1 MILVLFI
8 RSLLFSIYFYISVIV
23 FTLFFV
29 FLAPF
34 IELKKRYSLTSIYI
48 STLLIVL
55 KFLCRIDWEV
65 TGDILGQRPVII
77 ASNHQGLWESFY
89 LQTLVNPLT
98 TIIKKEL
105 IYIPFFGWALNLLN
119 PIKINRSKKVQSA
132 KKVIMTGTQK
142 LRNGFSILLFPEGTR
157 KTPGKRIG
165 KFARSAADL
174 AIKNN
179 VDLIPIYHDSG
190 LYWKNKKFIK
200 IPGTVKVI
208 IGAPIQGK
216 NSYEMT
222 KNLVDWMNK
231 NASMS
236 TE

>member
-34 IELKKRYSLTSIYI
+34 IELKKRYSLTSMYI

-119 PIKINRSKKVQSA
+119 PIKINRSKKIQSA
-132 KKVIMTGTQK
+132 KRVIISGSQK

-157 KTPGKRIG
+157 KIPGKRIG

>member
-1 MILVLFI
+1 M
-8 RSLLFSIYFYISVIV
+8 
-23 FTLFFV
+23 
-29 FLAPF
+29 
-34 IELKKRYSLTSIYI
+34 
-48 STLLIVL
+48 IVL
-55 KFLCRIDWEV
+55 KLLCRVDWEV
-65 TGDILGQRPVII
+65 KGQILGKKPVVI

-89 LQTLVNPLT
+89 LQTLLNPLT

-105 IYIPFFGWALNLLN
+105 IYVPFFGWALNLLN
-119 PIKINRSKKVQSA
+119 PIKINRSKRIQSA
-132 KKVIMTGTQK
+132 KKVIASGSQK

-157 KTPGKRIG
+157 EIPGKKVG

-179 VDLIPIYHDSG
+179 VDLIPIYHNSG

-200 IPGTVKVI
+200 FPGTVRVV

-216 NSYEMT
+216 DSSEMT
-222 KNLVDWMNK
+222 ANLEKWMNK
-231 NASMS
+231 KAYMG

>member
-34 IELKKRYSLTSIYI
+34 IELKKRYSLTSMYI

-119 PIKINRSKKVQSA
+119 PIKINRSKKIQSA
-132 KKVIMTGTQK
+132 KKVMMTGTQK

-157 KTPGKRIG
+157 KIPGKRIG

>member
-1 MILVLFI
+1 M
-8 RSLLFSIYFYISVIV
+8 

-29 FLAPF
+29 FLSPF
-34 IELKKRYSLTSIYI
+34 IELKKRYSLTSAYI

-55 KFLCRIDWEV
+55 KLLCRIDWKV
-65 TGDILGQRPVII
+65 KGQILAKKPVVI

-89 LQTLVNPLT
+89 LQTLLNPLT

-105 IYIPFFGWALNLLN
+105 IYVPFFGWALNLLN
-119 PIKINRSKKVQSA
+119 PIKINRSKRIQSA
-132 KKVIMTGTQK
+132 KKVITSGSQK
-142 LRNGFSILLFPEGTR
+142 LRNGFSILVFPEGTR
-157 KTPGKRIG
+157 KIPGKKVG

-179 VDLIPIYHDSG
+179 VDLIPIYHNSG

-200 IPGTVKVI
+200 FPGTVRVVI
-208 IGAPIQGK
+208 GSPIQGK
-216 NSYEMT
+216 DSSEMT
-222 KNLVDWMNK
+222 ANLEEWMNK
-231 NASMS
+231 KAYMS

>member
-1 MILVLFI
+1 M
-8 RSLLFSIYFYISVIV
+8 

-29 FLAPF
+29 FISPF
-34 IELKKRYSLTSIYI
+34 IELKKRYSLTSAYI

-55 KFLCRIDWEV
+55 KLLCRIDWKV
-65 TGDILGQRPVII
+65 KGQILVKKPVVI

-89 LQTLVNPLT
+89 LQTLLNPLT

-105 IYIPFFGWALNLLN
+105 IYVPFFGWALNLLN
-119 PIKINRSKKVQSA
+119 PIKINRLKRIQSA
-132 KKVIMTGTQK
+132 KKVITSGSQK
-142 LRNGFSILLFPEGTR
+142 LRNGFSILVFPEGTR
-157 KTPGKRIG
+157 KIPGKKVG

-179 VDLIPIYHDSG
+179 VDLIPIYHNSG

-200 IPGTVKVI
+200 FPGTVRVVI
-208 IGAPIQGK
+208 GSPIQGK
-216 NSYEMT
+216 DSSEMT
-222 KNLVDWMNK
+222 ANLEKWMNK
-231 NASMS
+231 KSYMG

>member
-1 MILVLFI
+1 M
-8 RSLLFSIYFYISVIV
+8 

-29 FLAPF
+29 FLSPF
-34 IELKKRYSLTSIYI
+34 IKLKRRYSLTSVYI

-55 KFLCRIDWEV
+55 KLLCRIDWKV
-65 TGDILGQRPVII
+65 KGQYLGKKPVVI

-89 LQTLVNPLT
+89 LQTLLNPLT

-105 IYIPFFGWALNLLN
+105 IYVPFFGWALNLLN
-119 PIKINRSKKVQSA
+119 PIKINRSKRIQSA
-132 KKVIMTGTQK
+132 KRVITSGSQK
-142 LRNGFSILLFPEGTR
+142 LRNGFSILVFPEGTR
-157 KTPGKRIG
+157 KIPGKKVG

-179 VDLIPIYHDSG
+179 VDLIPIYHNSG

-200 IPGTVKVI
+200 FPGTVRVVI
-208 IGAPIQGK
+208 GSPIQGK
-216 NSYEMT
+216 DSSEMT
-222 KNLVDWMNK
+222 ANLEEWMNK
-231 NASMS
+231 KAYMS

>member
-1 MILVLFI
+1 MVLILFF
-8 RSLLFSIYFYISVIV
+8 RSLLFSLYFYISVIV

-29 FLAPF
+29 ILSPF
-34 IELKKRYSLTSIYI
+34 IGLKKRYGLTSRFIT
-48 STLLIVL
+48 TLLIVL
-55 KFLCRIDWEV
+55 RLLCQIDWKV
-65 TGDILGQRPVII
+65 YGNILSKKPIII
-77 ASNHQGLWESFY
+77 ASNHQGIWESFY
-89 LQTLVNPLT
+89 LQTLANPLT

-105 IYIPFFGWALNLLN
+105 IYIPFFGWALNLLS
-119 PIKINRSKKVQSA
+119 PIKINRSKKLQSA
-132 KKVIMTGTQK
+132 KKVIESGAEK
-142 LRNGFSILLFPEGTR
+142 IRNGFSILLFPEGTR
-157 KTPGKRIG
+157 KNPGNEVG

-200 IPGTVKVI
+200 FPGTVKVI

-216 NSYEMT
+216 NSSEMT
-222 KNLVDWMNK
+222 KNLEDWMNK
-231 NASMS
+231 KASMS

>member
-1 MILVLFI
+1 M
-8 RSLLFSIYFYISVIV
+8 
-23 FTLFFV
+23 
-29 FLAPF
+29 
-34 IELKKRYSLTSIYI
+34 
-48 STLLIVL
+48 VL
-55 KFLCRIDWEV
+55 KYLCQIDWKIE
-65 TGDILGQRPVII
+65 GGILSKKPVVI

-105 IYIPFFGWALNLLN
+105 IYIPFFGWALSLLN
-119 PIKINRSKKVQSA
+119 PIKINRSKKIESA
-132 KKVIMTGTQK
+132 KRVMVVGSQK
-142 LRNGFSILLFPEGTR
+142 LRDGFSILLFPEGTR
-157 KTPGKRIG
+157 KVPGKKVG

-200 IPGTVKVI
+200 FPGTVKVI
-208 IGAPIQGK
+208 IGDPIQGK
-216 NSYEMT
+216 DSSEMT

-231 NASMS
+231 KAPMG

>member
-1 MILVLFI
+1 M
-8 RSLLFSIYFYISVIV
+8 
-23 FTLFFV
+23 
-29 FLAPF
+29 
-34 IELKKRYSLTSIYI
+34 YI

-119 PIKINRSKKVQSA
+119 PIKINRSKKIQSA

-157 KTPGKRIG
+157 KIPGKRIG

>member
-1 MILVLFI
+1 M
-8 RSLLFSIYFYISVIV
+8 
-23 FTLFFV
+23 FFV

-34 IELKKRYSLTSIYI
+34 IELKKRYSLTSMYI

-157 KTPGKRIG
+157 KIPGKRIG

-190 LYWKNKKFIK
+190 LYWRNKKFIK

>member
-1 MILVLFI
+1 MCI
-8 RSLLFSIYFYISVIV
+8 RD
-23 FTLFFV
+23 
-29 FLAPF
+29 
-34 IELKKRYSLTSIYI
+34 R
-48 STLLIVL
+48 LIVL

-132 KKVIMTGTQK
+132 KKVMMTGTQK

-157 KTPGKRIG
+157 KIPGKRIG

>member
-1 MILVLFI
+1 MFL
-8 RSLLFSIYFYISVIV
+8 RSLLFSLYFYISVIV

-29 FLAPF
+29 LLSPF
-34 IELKKRYSLTSIYI
+34 IELKKRYSLTNAYI

-55 KFLCRIDWEV
+55 KLLCRIDWEV
-65 TGDILGQRPVII
+65 RGQILGKKPVVI

-89 LQTLVNPLT
+89 LQTLLNPLT

-105 IYIPFFGWALNLLN
+105 IYVPFFGWALNLLN
-119 PIKINRSKKVQSA
+119 PVKIDRSKRIQSA
-132 KKVIMTGTQK
+132 KMVIASGSQK

-157 KTPGKRIG
+157 KIPGKKVG

-179 VDLIPIYHDSG
+179 VDLIPIYHNSG

-200 IPGTVKVI
+200 FPGTVRVV
-208 IGAPIQGK
+208 IGAPVQGK
-216 NSYEMT
+216 DSFEMT
-222 KNLVDWMNK
+222 ANLEKWMNK
-231 NASMS
+231 KAYMG

>member
-34 IELKKRYSLTSIYI
+34 IELKKRYSLTSMYI

-105 IYIPFFGWALNLLN
+105 IYRPFFGWALNLLN

-157 KTPGKRIG
+157 KIPGKRIG

-190 LYWKNKKFIK
+190 LYWRNKKFIK

>member
-34 IELKKRYSLTSIYI
+34 IELKKRYNLTSKYI

-55 KFLCRIDWEV
+55 KLLCRIDWEV
-65 TGDILGQRPVII
+65 KGDILSHKPVII

-89 LQTLVNPLT
+89 LQTLENPLT
-98 TIIKKEL
+98 TIIKREL

-119 PIKINRSKKVQSA
+119 PIKINRSRKVESA
-132 KKVIMTGTQK
+132 KRVMRAGTQK
-142 LRNGFSILLFPEGTR
+142 LCNGFSILLFPEGTR
-157 KTPGKRIG
+157 KIPGKRIG

-200 IPGTVKVI
+200 FPGTVRVI

-231 NASMS
+231 KASMS
-236 TE
+236 TK

>member
-1 MILVLFI
+1 M
-8 RSLLFSIYFYISVIV
+8 
-23 FTLFFV
+23 
-29 FLAPF
+29 
-34 IELKKRYSLTSIYI
+34 YI

-65 TGDILGQRPVII
+65 SGNILGQRPVII

-132 KKVIMTGTQK
+132 KKVMMTGTQK

-157 KTPGKRIG
+157 KIPGRRIG

>member
-1 MILVLFI
+1 MII
-8 RSLLFSIYFYISVIV
+8 

-29 FLAPF
+29 FLSPF
-34 IELKKRYSLTSIYI
+34 IKLKRRYSLTSAYI

-55 KFLCRIDWEV
+55 KLLCRINWKV
-65 TGDILGQRPVII
+65 KGNILGKKPVVI

-89 LQTLVNPLT
+89 LQTLLNPLT

-105 IYIPFFGWALNLLN
+105 IYVPFFGWALNLLN
-119 PIKINRSKKVQSA
+119 PIKINRSKKIQSA
-132 KKVIMTGTQK
+132 KKVIESGSKK
-142 LRNGFSILLFPEGTR
+142 LRGGFSILVFPEGTR
-157 KTPGKRIG
+157 KIPGKQVG

-179 VDLIPIYHDSG
+179 VDLIPIYHNSG

-200 IPGTVKVI
+200 LPGTVKVI
-208 IGAPIQGK
+208 IGSPIQGK

-222 KNLVDWMNK
+222 ANLVKWMNK
-231 NASMS
+231 RASMS

>member
-1 MILVLFI
+1 MILVLFL
-8 RSLLFSIYFYISVIV
+8 RSLLFSLYFYISVIV
-23 FTLFFV
+23 FTLIFV
-29 FLAPF
+29 VLSPF
-34 IELKKRYSLTSIYI
+34 IGLKKRYVFTSEYI
-48 STLLIVL
+48 SILLKVL
-55 KFLCRIDWEV
+55 RFICRIGWEV
-65 TGDILGQRPVII
+65 KGDILSEKPVII

-89 LQTLVNPLT
+89 IQTLANPLT

-105 IYIPFFGWALNLLN
+105 IYVPFFGWALNLLN
-119 PIKINRSKKVQSA
+119 PIKINRSKKIQSA
-132 KKVIMTGTQK
+132 KRVIASGSQK
-142 LRNGFSILLFPEGTR
+142 LQDGFSVLLFPEGTR
-157 KTPGKRIG
+157 KIPGKRVG

-200 IPGTVKVI
+200 FPGTVKVI

-216 NSYEMT
+216 DSSEMT
-222 KNLVDWMNK
+222 KNLENWMNK
-231 NASMS
+231 KASMG

>member
-1 MILVLFI
+1 M
-8 RSLLFSIYFYISVIV
+8 
-23 FTLFFV
+23 
-29 FLAPF
+29 
-34 IELKKRYSLTSIYI
+34 
-48 STLLIVL
+48 IVL

-65 TGDILGQRPVII
+65 RGDILAKKPVVI

-89 LQTLVNPLT
+89 LQTIANPLT

-105 IYIPFFGWALNLLN
+105 IYVPFFGWALNLLN
-119 PIKINRSKKVQSA
+119 PIKIDRSKKIQSV
-132 KKVIMTGTQK
+132 KKVIVGGTQK
-142 LRNGFSILLFPEGTR
+142 LRKGFSVLIFPEGTR
-157 KTPGKRIG
+157 KNPGKEVG

-200 IPGTVKVI
+200 FPGTVKVI
-208 IGAPIQGK
+208 IGDPIQGK
-216 NSYEMT
+216 NSSEMT

-231 NASMS
+231 KAFMG

>member
-34 IELKKRYSLTSIYI
+34 IELKKRYSLTSMYI

-157 KTPGKRIG
+157 KIPGKRIG

-190 LYWKNKKFIK
+190 LYWRNKKFIK

>member
-34 IELKKRYSLTSIYI
+34 IELKKRYSLTSMYI

-132 KKVIMTGTQK
+132 KKVMMTGTQK

-157 KTPGKRIG
+157 KIPGKRIG

-208 IGAPIQGK
+208 IGAPVQGK

>member
-1 MILVLFI
+1 M
-8 RSLLFSIYFYISVIV
+8 
-23 FTLFFV
+23 FFV
-29 FLAPF
+29 IFSPF
-34 IELKKRYSLTSIYI
+34 IGLKKRYVLTSKYI
-48 STLLIVL
+48 STLLIIL
-55 KFLCRIDWEV
+55 KFLCRIDWKVE
-65 TGDILGQRPVII
+65 GGILSKKPVII

-89 LQTLVNPLT
+89 LQTLANPLT

-105 IYIPFFGWALNLLN
+105 IYIPFFGLALYLLS
-119 PIKINRSKKVQSA
+119 PIKINRSKKIQSA
-132 KKVIMTGTQK
+132 KRVMVSGSQK

-157 KTPGKRIG
+157 KIPGEKIG

-179 VDLIPIYHDSG
+179 IDLIPIYHDSG

-208 IGAPIQGK
+208 IGAPIEGK

-222 KNLVDWMNK
+222 KNLVDWMSK
-231 NASMS
+231 KASMG
-236 TE
+236 TK